1 MSVLSTARRRVAAGA
16 IALTVAVGGGA
27 AAVVT
32 SWPSATAAPAGSP
45 VAALATNGQA
55 SPPGAPGA
63 APGASTAHHHHRAT
77 IREILARTDHAV
89 FTVKFKGSWV
99 TLTFD
104 RGTVTA
110 ISPTAVTVQRPDGGV
125 ATLTVNSTTKIG
137 GKLSVTAIPTGS
149 RVVVLSENGVA
160 LRIVEM
166 KPRPPA
172 GSPAPVNPGTPGTP
186 VTAT

>member
-1 MSVLSTARRRVAAGA
+1 MSVLSTTRRRVAAGA

-32 SWPSATAAPAGSP
+32 SWPSATAVPTALP
-45 VAALATNGQA
+45 VTALATNGQT
-55 SPPGAPGA
+55 SPPGA
-63 APGASTAHHHHRAT
+63 STTHHHCRAT
-77 IREILARTDHAV
+77 IRAILARTDHAV
-89 FTVKFKGSWV
+89 FTVKLKGSWV

-110 ISPTAVTVQRPDGGV
+110 ISPTGVTLQRPDGGV
-125 ATLTVNSTTKIG
+125 ATLAINSTTKIG
-137 GKLSVTAIPTGS
+137 GKHPATAIPTGS

-166 KPRPPA
+166 KQRTPA
-172 GSPAPVNPGTPGTP
+172 GLSAPVDPSTP
-186 VTAT
+186 VAAA

>member
-1 MSVLSTARRRVAAGA
+1 MSVLSTARRRVAAGV

-32 SWPSATAAPAGSP
+32 SWPSATAASAGSP
-45 VAALATNGQA
+45 VTALATNGQA
-55 SPPGAPGA
+55 SPPA
-63 APGASTAHHHHRAT
+63 APGAVPGPSTAHHHHWAT
-77 IREILARTDHAV
+77 IREILNRTDHAV

-110 ISPTAVTVQRPDGGV
+110 ISPTSITVQRPDGGM
-125 ATLTVNSTTKIG
+125 ATLTINSTTKIG
-137 GKLSVTAIPTGS
+137 RKLPTTAIPTGS
-149 RVVVLSENGVA
+149 RVSVLSENGVA

-172 GSPAPVNPGTPGTP
+172 GSPSPVTPGTQSTP
-186 VTAT
+186 VTAA

>member
-1 MSVLSTARRRVAAGA
+1 MSVLSTTRRRVAAGA

-32 SWPSATAAPAGSP
+32 SWPSATAVPTALP
-45 VAALATNGQA
+45 VTALATNGQT
-55 SPPGAPGA
+55 SPPGA
-63 APGASTAHHHHRAT
+63 STIHHRRAT
-77 IREILARTDHAV
+77 IRAILARTDHAV
-89 FTVKFKGSWV
+89 FTVKLKGGWV

-125 ATLTVNSTTKIG
+125 ATLAINSTTKIG
-137 GKLSVTAIPTGS
+137 GKHPATAIPTGS

-166 KPRPPA
+166 KPRTPA
-172 GSPAPVNPGTPGTP
+172 GLSAPVDPSTP
-186 VTAT
+186 VAAA